1 MIACPLPGEL
11 LADYFARALG
21 RDEAD
26 QIDAHVFECDR
37 CAQLYEAAG
46 ALPAALHRMIA
57 PVISP
62 ERLAA
67 LLASGAGVRA
77 VPVAP
82 GVPAVVEFTPGIDFL
97 IFRLQADLA
106 GASRVDVE
114 TSDAEIGPLLAIEG
128 VPWDAE
134 RGEVLVACQRHY
146 MTGNARF
153 VMRVRVYAEIAG
165 TRREVGEY
173 VVDHRVVDA

>member
-1 MIACPLPGEL
+1 MIGCPLSGEL

-21 RDEAD
+21 RDETD

-37 CAQLYEAAG
+37 CAELYEAAG
-46 ALPAALHRMIA
+46 AVPAALHRLLA
-57 PVISP
+57 LVISP

-82 GVPAVVEFTPGIDFL
+82 GVPAFVEFTPGIDYL
-97 IFRLQADLA
+97 IFRLQGDLA
-106 GASRVDVE
+106 GASRVYLE
-114 TSDAEIGPLLAIEG
+114 ASEAELGPVLAIEG

-146 MTGNARF
+146 MIGQARALMTF
-153 VMRVRVYAEIAG
+153 RVHAEIAG
-165 TRREVGEY
+165 SRRQVGEY
-173 VVDHRVVDA
+173 VVDHRVVDG